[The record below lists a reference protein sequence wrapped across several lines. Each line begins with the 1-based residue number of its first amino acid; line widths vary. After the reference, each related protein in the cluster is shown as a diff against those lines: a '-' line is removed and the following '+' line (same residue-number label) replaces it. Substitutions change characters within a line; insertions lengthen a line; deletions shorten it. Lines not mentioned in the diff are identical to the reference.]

1 MNRIKNSFNTLK
13 EKGEMGVIPYLTAG
27 FPSIQDT
34 MDMVPA
40 LAEGGADIIELGVPF
55 SDPLADGTTIQRSS
69 FQALSNGINLKKC
82 LDICKDLRQNGLTT
96 PLVLM
101 GYYNPI
107 LRFGLKEFAISCKEN
122 GVDGIIVPDLP
133 FEEAQPLKTECREN
147 EISLIPLL
155 APTSTDKRIEKTC
168 KDADGFIYCVSL
180 TGVTGARQEMG
191 SSLPEFINRVK
202 RHAKVP
208 IAIGFGISQRQH
220 VESLSAIAD
229 AAVVGS
235 ALIDTIEKT
244 PASDRREVVK
254 SFISELKGGSQTGGT
269 K

>member
-13 EKGEMGVIPYLTAG
+13 EKGEMGVIPYLTVG

-147 EISLIPLL
+147 EISFIPLL

>member
-1 MNRIKNSFNTLK
+1 MNKIENSFNALK
-13 EKGEMGVIPYLTAG
+13 EKGEMGVIPYLTIG
-27 FPSIQDT
+27 FPSIEDT
-34 MDMVPA
+34 MEMVPA
-40 LAEGGADIIELGVPF
+40 LADGGADIIELGVPY
-55 SDPLADGTTIQRSS
+55 SDPLADGTTIQKAS
-69 FQALSNGINLKKC
+69 FKALSNGVTLKKC
-82 LDICKDLRQNGLTT
+82 LDICKKLRLNGITT

-107 LRFGLKEFAISCKEN
+107 LKFGLKEFAAACLES

-133 FEEAQPLKTECREN
+133 FEESQPLKNECQKN
-147 EISLIPLL
+147 KINLIPLL

-168 KDADGFIYCVSL
+168 ENADGFIYCVSL
-180 TGVTGARQEMG
+180 TGVTGARQEMQ
-191 SSLPEFINRVK
+191 SSVPAFIERVK
-202 RHAKVP
+202 KYAKVP

-220 VESLSAIAD
+220 VESLAKIAN

-244 PASDRREVVK
+244 PAAKRKETVK
-254 SFISELKGGSQTGGT
+254 QFISELKGNSKVWGT

>member
-1 MNRIKNSFNTLK
+1 MMNRIKNSFNTLK
-13 EKGEMGVIPYLTAG
+13 EKGEMGIIPYLTVG
-27 FPSIQDT
+27 FPSIEDT
-34 MDMVPA
+34 MNMVPA
-40 LAEGGADIIELGVPF
+40 LAEGGADIIELGVPY

-69 FQALSNGINLKKC
+69 FQALLNGVNLKKC
-82 LDICKDLRQNGLTT
+82 LDVCKDLRLNGLTT

-107 LRFGLKEFAISCKEN
+107 LRFGLKEFSLSCKEN

-133 FEEAQPLKTECREN
+133 FEESWPLKKECQEN
-147 EISLIPLL
+147 EISFIPLL
-155 APTSTDKRIEKTC
+155 APTSTDIRIEKTC
-168 KDADGFIYCVSL
+168 QNADGFIYCVSL

-191 SSLPEFINRVK
+191 SSVPEFINRVK
-202 RHAKVP
+202 KYAKVP

-220 VESLSAIAD
+220 VESLSTIAN

-244 PASDRREVVK
+244 PTPDRREVVK
-254 SFISELKGGSQTGGT
+254 SFISDLKGRS
-269 K
+269 

>member
-1 MNRIKNSFNTLK
+1 MMNRIKNSFNTLK
-13 EKGEMGVIPYLTAG
+13 EKGEMGVIPYLTVG
-27 FPSIQDT
+27 FPSIEDT
-34 MDMVPA
+34 MNMVPA
-40 LAEGGADIIELGVPF
+40 LAEGGADIIELGVPY

-69 FQALSNGINLKKC
+69 FQALLNGVNLKKC
-82 LDICKDLRQNGLTT
+82 LDICKDLRRNGLTT

-107 LRFGLKEFAISCKEN
+107 LRFGLKEFALSCKEN

-133 FEEAQPLKTECREN
+133 FEESWPLKTKCQEN
-147 EISLIPLL
+147 NISFIPLL
-155 APTSTDKRIEKTC
+155 APTSTDIRIEKTC
-168 KDADGFIYCVSL
+168 QNADGFIYCVSL

-191 SSLPEFINRVK
+191 SSVPDFINRVK
-202 RHAKVP
+202 KHAKVP

-220 VESLSAIAD
+220 VESLSTIAN

-244 PASDRREVVK
+244 PTSDRREVVK
-254 SFISELKGGSQTGGT
+254 SFISDLKGGS
-269 K
+269 

>member
-1 MNRIKNSFNTLK
+1 MMNRIKNSFNTLK
-13 EKGEMGVIPYLTAG
+13 EKGEMGIIPYLTVG
-27 FPSIQDT
+27 FPSIEDT
-34 MDMVPA
+34 MNMVPA
-40 LAEGGADIIELGVPF
+40 LAEGGADIIELGVPY

-69 FQALSNGINLKKC
+69 FQALLNGVNLKKC
-82 LDICKDLRQNGLTT
+82 LDVCKNLRLNGLTT

-107 LRFGLKEFAISCKEN
+107 LRFGLKEFALSCKEN

-133 FEEAQPLKTECREN
+133 FEESSPLKKECQEN
-147 EISLIPLL
+147 EISFIPLL
-155 APTSTDKRIEKTC
+155 APTSTDIRIEKTC
-168 KDADGFIYCVSL
+168 QNADGFIYCVSL

-191 SSLPEFINRVK
+191 SSVPEFINRVK
-202 RHAKVP
+202 KHAKVP

-220 VESLSAIAD
+220 VESLSTIAN

-244 PASDRREVVK
+244 PTPDRREVVK
-254 SFISELKGGSQTGGT
+254 SFISDLKGGS
-269 K
+269 

>member
-13 EKGEMGVIPYLTAG
+13 EKGEMGVIPYLTVG